1 MLNSLSLV
9 SNHFQINE
17 NNKHFLILCFWSK
30 IQKDRNYH
38 KFSQFFMKKLTHF
51 WSFFQT
57 FFLFILT
64 VYSIAFRLNFFIPA
78 NFAILFYVRDHWY
91 CIKSMISDKENI
103 FCEKGETIGN
113 SVRSIQESSFR
124 WHSFDWY

>member
-38 KFSQFFMKKLTHF
+38 KFFQFFMKKLTHC
-51 WSFFQT
+51 WSFFSNLLLIYPYGI
-57 FFLFILT
+57 FHCIL
-64 VYSIAFRLNFFIPA
+64 SDFFIPA
-78 NFAILFYVRDHWY
+78 NFAILFYVRDTDTA
-91 CIKSMISDKENI
+91 CMISDKKNI
-103 FCEKGETIGN
+103 FFCEKGETIGN